1 MNKKNN
7 DDRIENSTSSSS
19 LNERKGMEK
28 KDKHIIPNFSTDL
41 DLNKNENISEN
52 ITTDLNSSYISDE
65 DDNQEYNNED
75 EDYDQQDDHYKS
87 DIFNSVSKN
96 YKNTTTTTSTTSTTS
111 PNKAHI
117 NNIEN
122 DSNNNNNNNNNNIVL
137 VNTKNTL
144 QYSQKET
151 NKIRKKNT
159 KKLLEYDKNNL
170 EYALNRLKNSSNY
183 CGSEFSRLLLSVNSI
198 CNNITKLSHDNME
211 NYSNII
217 DKTTFESIKCA
228 ESMKMLINNMELLN
242 SDIFEIYKLNNQ
254 IKNVKKDV
262 DQLEFL
268 MKSLIKQ

>member
-1 MNKKNN
+1 MNKNNN
-7 DDRIENSTSSSS
+7 DGHFENSTSTSSS
-19 LNERKGMEK
+19 LNDRKGTEK
-28 KDKHIIPNFSTDL
+28 KDNHIIQNFSTDL

-87 DIFNSVSKN
+87 DFFNSVSKN
-96 YKNTTTTTSTTSTTS
+96 YKNTTSTTTTTT
-111 PNKAHI
+111 NKAHI

-122 DSNNNNNNNNNNIVL
+122 DINNNNNNNNIVL

-170 EYALNRLKNSSNY
+170 EYTLNRLKNSSNY